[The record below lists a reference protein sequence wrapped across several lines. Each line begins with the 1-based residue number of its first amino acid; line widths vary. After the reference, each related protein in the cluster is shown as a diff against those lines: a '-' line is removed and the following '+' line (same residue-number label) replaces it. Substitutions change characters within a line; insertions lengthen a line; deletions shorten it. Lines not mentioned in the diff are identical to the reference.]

1 MAGCALTRT
10 ATVGRPLVTMSG
22 MMSAFGN
29 TIVSGPGQNLEAS
42 VCTSSFSSSGM
53 AVYLST
59 SFP

>member
-1 MAGCALTRT
+1 
-10 ATVGRPLVTMSG
+10 MSG